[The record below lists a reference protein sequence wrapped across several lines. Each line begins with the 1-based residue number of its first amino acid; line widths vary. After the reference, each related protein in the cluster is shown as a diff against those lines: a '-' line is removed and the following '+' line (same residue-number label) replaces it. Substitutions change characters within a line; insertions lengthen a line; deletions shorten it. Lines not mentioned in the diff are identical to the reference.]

1 VVLIEDCAQA
11 HGATLGGRKL
21 GTLGRAAA
29 FSLYPTKNLGALGD
43 GGVLAT
49 DDVELAD
56 RIAAI
61 GPVSGAYPSSGDC
74 SPSRPIPVFAIHGTD
89 DPIVPYSG
97 IPEWAAAWAQ
107 RNGCDPEPVD
117 VVHNVLITE
126 KQWGNCEDGAD
137 VVLYTIQELGHE
149 WTHDL
154 INIGETIWEF
164 FELHPM
170 NGKTP

>member
-1 VVLIEDCAQA
+1 MV
-11 HGATLGGRKL
+11 HR
-21 GTLGRAAA
+21 
-29 FSLYPTKNLGALGD
+29 
-43 GGVLAT
+43 LAC
-49 DDVELAD
+49 ELAD

-107 RNGCDPEPVD
+107 RNGCDPEPLE
-117 VVHNVLITE
+117 VVHNVLISE
-126 KQWGNCEDGAD
+126 KQWDNCEEGAD

-170 NGKTP
+170 NGKTHR